1 MDRTISSLLEDKRN
15 LEEKLCSANDIVAKL
30 ETEIATLQ
38 AHKVN
43 PNNGSFESIASNGSP
58 GAPAPRKSLDRNP
71 VPRVKQCLNASS
83 HNRSLNVL

>member
-30 ETEIATLQ
+30 ETEIAALR
-38 AHKVN
+38 
-43 PNNGSFESIASNGSP
+43 
-58 GAPAPRKSLDRNP
+58 PRKSLDLNP